1 MLPKLRW
8 PVFAVIMAVAILA
21 LAAKDFAPPRAL
33 PAKNYPAHDEH
44 ANEGVTIA
52 ADPYDTAAKMEIFTQ
67 PFLRAGFLPI
77 YVIVSNDN
85 DEPIAL
91 TDMKLELVT
100 ANRSKIPPANS
111 TEIQRR
117 FTRTPRG
124 TQGPKVPLPIP
135 RGAPKVSGNE
145 AVKEFEQAR
154 FMAKGVEPRALQ
166 AGFFFFD
173 ISGIAQPL
181 AGAHL
186 YVSVVR
192 DAKGTELMFFDIPL
206 DKYLTQPK

>member
-1 MLPKLRW
+1 MLLKLRW
-8 PVFAVIMAVAILA
+8 PLLIAILLLAIFA
-21 LAAKDFAPPRAL
+21 LAAKDFVPPRVS
-33 PAKNYPAHDEH
+33 PAKTYPAHDAH

-52 ADPYDTAAKMEIFTQ
+52 ADPYDTAAKADIFTQ

-77 YVIVSNDN
+77 NVIISNDN
-85 DEPIAL
+85 DTPVAL
-91 TDMKLELVT
+91 TDVKLELVT

-111 TEIQRR
+111 GDIQRR

-135 RGAPKVSGNE
+135 RGAPKVAGKE
-145 AVKEFEQAR
+145 ALHEFEQAR
-154 FMAKGVEPRALQ
+154 FMAKAVEPKTQQ

-173 ISGIAQPL
+173 ISGISEPL

-186 YVSVVR
+186 YVTGVS
-192 DAKGTELMFFDIPL
+192 DSKGNELMFFDIPL
-206 DKYLTQPK
+206 DSYLKQSK